1 MGKRKNTP
9 ESDVSRRDALLMLG
23 ASMLAGSA
31 LGQSAPA
38 RPACIVTPEQ
48 TEGPY
53 FSDLRLGRS
62 DIRSD
67 PTDRAIKQGVPLV
80 LTLRVHGI
88 EGGRCAPLPGA
99 IVDVWHCDA
108 DGVYSDAVD
117 STFDTRGKKFLRG
130 YQVTDANG
138 VVRFTTIYPGWYP
151 GRAVHVHFK
160 VRTKSTTAKTGRG
173 TEFTSQLY
181 FPNSV
186 TEQVHAN
193 PPYARREG
201 HGQRNESDGLFR
213 RGGQSLMLEIVS
225 VPGSGHAAS
234 FDIGLV
240 LA

>member
-1 MGKRKNTP
+1 MGKRRNTS
-9 ESDVSRRDALLMLG
+9 EAGVSRRDALLMLG
-23 ASMLAGSA
+23 ASMLAGPA
-31 LGQSAPA
+31 LTQPAPA

-53 FSDLRLGRS
+53 FSDLLLERS

-67 PTDRAIKQGVPLV
+67 PTDGSIKQGVPFV
-80 LTLRVHGI
+80 LTLRVHRI
-88 EGGRCAPLPGA
+88 DGGRCAPLPGA
-99 IVDVWHCDA
+99 VVDVWHCDA

-117 STFDTRGKKFLRG
+117 ATFDTRGKKFLRG
-130 YQVTDANG
+130 YQVTDASG
-138 VVRFTTIYPGWYP
+138 MVRFVTIYPGWYP

-160 VRTKSTTAKTGRG
+160 VRTKSKTGSG
-173 TEFTSQLY
+173 AEFTSQLY

-201 HGQRNESDGLFR
+201 YGQRNESDGLFR
-213 RGGQSLMLEIVS
+213 RGGKSLTLEMVGI
-225 VPGSGHAAS
+225 PGGYAAS

-240 LA
+240 PA